1 MLEGIGIR
9 MRGKAKKIDRRRTVT
24 DEPMFVD
31 PDLLG
36 RPLASPFRRAAA
48 FVADLAII
56 LLLVVLATAAV
67 NIIRHPSLF
76 KACAEYLGAEQGP
89 DREAAGRKLNAQ
101 AYGIMY
107 KRNPDLLPVAMR
119 SALEARD
126 DSALS
131 AYLSSHDM
139 NIVVELDAKE
149 SKFDEESGMLRL
161 GSDVITGLKGFATGV
176 PFFIAYFT
184 ILTWAMK
191 GKTPG
196 KALAGV
202 RVTVLDG
209 RKLSLW
215 NSFGRAG
222 GYAASAATG
231 FLGFLQAFWD
241 QNRQTIHDRIA
252 GTVVTREGRQRGPAI
267 SGTPARSEA
276 RSSSPISP
284 SA

>member
-1 MLEGIGIR
+1 
-9 MRGKAKKIDRRRTVT
+9 MRGKTKKIDRRRTVT

-48 FVADLAII
+48 FAADLAIVLLIAI
-56 LLLVVLATAAV
+56 LTIVAG
-67 NIIRHPSLF
+67 NYIRHPALLNGCI
-76 KACAEYLGAEQGP
+76 KYLREEPGAKKDALERNLTADIYGAI
-89 DREAAGRKLNAQ
+89 DKRK
-101 AYGIMY
+101 
-107 KRNPDLLPVAMR
+107 PDLLPAEMR
-119 SALEARD
+119 SAIAARD

-131 AYLSSHDM
+131 AFVSSRGISIVM
-139 NIVVELDAKE
+139 NLDSKE
-149 SKFDEESGMLRL
+149 SKFNEKNGILTL
-161 GSDVITGLKGFATGV
+161 GSDVITGFGGFATGV

-184 ILTWAMK
+184 ILTWALK

-196 KALAGV
+196 KAAAGI
-202 RVTVLDG
+202 RVIALDG
-209 RKLSLW
+209 RRLSLW

-231 FLGFLQAFWD
+231 FLGFLEAFWHP
-241 QNRQTIHDRIA
+241 NRQTIHDRIA
-252 GTVVTREGRQRGPAI
+252 GTVVTREKRRRGPAI

-276 RSSSPISP
+276 QSSSPISP